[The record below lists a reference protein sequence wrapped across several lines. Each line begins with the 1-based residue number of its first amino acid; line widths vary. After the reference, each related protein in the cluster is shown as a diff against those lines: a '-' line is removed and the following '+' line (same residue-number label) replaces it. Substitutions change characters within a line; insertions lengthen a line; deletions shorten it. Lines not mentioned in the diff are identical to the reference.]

1 GWQLCQR
8 GFRFARHTLSW
19 RAGYALNTKLLTG
32 PRPGKPVENA
42 HIESFN
48 GRLREECL
56 NQHAFVSMDDARK
69 RIEAWRTDYNSVRP
83 HSALGQLA
91 PDQFR
96 QLHQSTTGKVT
107 NLKLVHSTG

>member
-1 GWQLCQR
+1 
-8 GFRFARHTLSW
+8 
-19 RAGYALNTKLLTG
+19 
-32 PRPGKPVENA
+32 
-42 HIESFN
+42 
-48 GRLREECL
+48 
-56 NQHAFVSMDDARK
+56 
-69 RIEAWRTDYNSVRP
+69 TDYNSVRP